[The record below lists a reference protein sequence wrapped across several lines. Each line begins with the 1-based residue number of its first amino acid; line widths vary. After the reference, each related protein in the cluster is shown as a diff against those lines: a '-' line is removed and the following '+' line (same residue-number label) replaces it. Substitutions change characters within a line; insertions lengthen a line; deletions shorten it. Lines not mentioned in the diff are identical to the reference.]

1 MNFDTK
7 YLIRWAIPGWVF
19 LILMIFYFS
28 IMNEGLLIE
37 NLKGTLILG
46 LSASIALLGIPLGY
60 LLNQLHHFLFWV
72 CNPGNWVKYF
82 EEEFEVDKLLTEES
96 NKELRE
102 RYRYLLAKKHEVG
115 SVFMSFLIAFILV
128 VIFNSSLFQ
137 WDKLSTIYC
146 LINLGA
152 VCIWFFLRKYSSGNI
167 DYHYKQLVL
176 MTKINKEIEIPK
188 EVCFKEDF
196 KKAVYSEDKELDNFL
211 NNKFCVSK
219 NDTSLSDVEKNIDS
233 LKDLSELE
241 KKVAKARLKQFEEDN
256 DVSKFFPVLI
266 AIIAALLLSIDII
279 SGWVIDTTKIEE
291 TNKKEEVA
299 AEETGTEEGSS
310 SNSKILSKIQ
320 NPLFLLSI
328 AVILAIGLIIWYTI
342 KLKRIYSHRSIAI
355 YINSLLEDTL
365 TNKKQELESEV
376 SNNESKKLNY

>member
-1 MNFDTK
+1 M
-7 YLIRWAIPGWVF
+7 
-19 LILMIFYFS
+19 
-28 IMNEGLLIE
+28 
-37 NLKGTLILG
+37 
-46 LSASIALLGIPLGY
+46 
-60 LLNQLHHFLFWV
+60 
-72 CNPGNWVKYF
+72 
-82 EEEFEVDKLLTEES
+82 DK
-96 NKELRE
+96 KQ
-102 RYRYLLAKKHEVG
+102 
-115 SVFMSFLIAFILV
+115 FMQ
-128 VIFNSSLFQ
+128 N
-137 WDKLSTIYC
+137 IYS
-146 LINLGA
+146 
-152 VCIWFFLRKYSSGNI
+152 K
-167 DYHYKQLVL
+167 
-176 MTKINKEIEIPK
+176 
-188 EVCFKEDF
+188 
-196 KKAVYSEDKELDNFL
+196 DKELDTFL

-241 KKVAKARLKQFEEDN
+241 KKIAKARLIQLEENN

-279 SGWVIDTTKIEE
+279 SGWVIDTNKIEE

-299 AEETGTEEGSS
+299 AEETRTEEGSS

-320 NPLFLLSI
+320 NPLFFLSI